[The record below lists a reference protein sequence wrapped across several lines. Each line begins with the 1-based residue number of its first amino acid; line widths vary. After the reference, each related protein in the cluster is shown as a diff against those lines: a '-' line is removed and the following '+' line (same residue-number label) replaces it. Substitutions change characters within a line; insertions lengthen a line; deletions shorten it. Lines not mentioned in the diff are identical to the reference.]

1 MASSTVNVLM
11 KIGILSDEMTPPR
24 NMTGIVK
31 LLFSV
36 IAVAYSYFFLHIS
49 FFGPP
54 VEGIFRGTFFLGVAV
69 MSLLLF
75 KGRQQSFREKIV
87 WLDEF
92 FAVANLFMICGA
104 FAILAHWYFGDQVE
118 LWRRYSDTE
127 VQIVGLIGGL
137 VGVAIYVFEG
147 WRLKQ
152 RDGFAISDV
161 VFLIGA
167 IVAVLWWIINLDEL
181 RTNIGSLVVA
191 PLVIFA
197 VILSSVS
204 FEIARRIVGPL
215 IPFLGF
221 LFFIYSFEVVG
232 QVMPGIL
239 QHLGF
244 RTARVMEFL
253 MLSTEGMFGLITNTF
268 ATFIVIFVILGAFLE
283 KTGLGA
289 VIINTAYRLTG
300 AKTGGPGLAAV
311 ISSGFFGMI
320 SGSGVANV
328 MTTGTFTIPLMK
340 RVGYRPEF
348 AGGVEAAASTGGAYM
363 PPIMG
368 AGAFLLAELTETP
381 YIEIITIAF
390 VPALLY
396 YVSVGL
402 IVYFR
407 AVRNR
412 LHGVPVSE
420 LPPWSEITPRLHL
433 LLPIPFMVYL
443 LVIGDS
449 PFLAA
454 AKTIVVIMMLKAID
468 LLMSIPTS
476 KSSTSWRMY
485 LAISFGF
492 AVLVYFF
499 GMVVGAPFSWFVED
513 YVGIG
518 IADAFFWL
526 LFVFI
531 ILKAVE
537 IQVLGRDEAEAA
549 RIEALHDQDFV
560 GVHVQTKT
568 MSGLKDV
575 GSELV
580 LNFWTSME
588 AGARNT
594 LVVSCIAGVLGILL
608 AAATQSALPNK
619 VGELLVLASG
629 GYLGIAIFFV
639 IIAGYIVGMG
649 LPIAASYVIL
659 AVFAVGA
666 LTDLGVPSLT
676 AHMISYWVAVVSAVT
691 PPVALAAYAASSIAQ
706 GDPVKTGNQAL
717 KLASLILITPYLFAY
732 TPILLDGPT
741 TDVVITVVA
750 SFAGVYA
757 WARFLDGYGIG
768 RKIPFERGIWLFA
781 ATCLLLPIGPVV
793 HWLTGLPGNVRY
805 EFYAVGAIVLVVT
818 YFVQHIRVPKAT
830 G

>member
-485 LAISFGF
+485 LAMSFGF

-549 RIEALHDQDFV
+549 RIEALYDQDFV

-568 MSGLKDV
+568 MAGLKDV

>member
-568 MSGLKDV
+568 MAGLKDV

>member
-549 RIEALHDQDFV
+549 RIEALYDQDFV

-568 MSGLKDV
+568 MAGLKDV

>member
-485 LAISFGF
+485 LAMSFGF

-568 MSGLKDV
+568 MAGLKDV